1 MRSFEPADGSDKSLA
16 STLNRVALLWLAG
29 NGMRM
34 TILAVPPL
42 IPLIHQDLQMSE
54 TEIGVLAGLPVVL
67 FACAAIPGSL
77 LIARF
82 GAATTVVAGLL
93 ITALG
98 SALRGTAPNVP
109 ALYAATVV
117 TGFGVAVMHPS
128 MPPLARSWMPHR
140 IGFATAVYANGL
152 LIGEI
157 LPVLLMLPVV
167 LPLVG
172 GSWRLGFAVWAV
184 PCVAVAMILLL
195 AAPRRIPL
203 PTLPRSPS
211 PTLPGKRGREGRGWR
226 GKVGRGPASRQRW
239 WPDWSSGLL
248 WRLGL
253 VLGGANASYFTTN
266 HFLPDYLNEIGR
278 GDLVGPALVV
288 LNTAQ
293 LPGSFLLLWLAGRFE
308 RRSATYVILG
318 TANLL
323 AALGIIL
330 GNVPVILASAGLI
343 GVSTASIL
351 ILVLALPPL
360 LTRQEDVPR
369 MAAGMFTISYS
380 CAVIVPIL
388 SGIAWDLTGR
398 PATAFVPMAMIALLT
413 IGLAPTLGL
422 TSRTLAAA

>member
-1 MRSFEPADGSDKSLA
+1 MRSPEPTSDSGRSSVPVLR
-16 STLNRVALLWLAG
+16 RVALLWLAG

-42 IPLIHQDLQMSE
+42 IPLIHRDLHMSE
-54 TEIGVLAGLPVVL
+54 TQVGILAGLPVVL

-82 GAATTVVAGLL
+82 GAVATVIAGLL
-93 ITALG
+93 ATALG
-98 SALRGTAPNVP
+98 SALRGAAPNVLG
-109 ALYAATVV
+109 LYAATVV

-128 MPPLARSWMPHR
+128 MPPLARSWMPDR

-157 LPVLLMLPVV
+157 LPVWLMLPLV

-172 GSWRLGFAVWAV
+172 GSWRLGFVFWAV
-184 PCVAVAMILLL
+184 PCLVIAAIVLA
-195 AAPRRIPL
+195 AAPRRPVVNDTSHL
-203 PTLPRSPS
+203 
-211 PTLPGKRGREGRGWR
+211 
-226 GKVGRGPASRQRW
+226 RW
-239 WPDWSSGLL
+239 WPDWSNGLL

-266 HFLPDYLNEIGR
+266 HFLPDYLNQTGHD
-278 GDLVGPALVV
+278 DLVGPALVV
-288 LNTAQ
+288 LNVGQ

-308 RRSATYVILG
+308 RRSATYVFCGTVTLLG
-318 TANLL
+318 
-323 AALGIIL
+323 ALGIIL
-330 GNVPVILASAGLI
+330 GNGPIILASAGLI
-343 GVSTASIL
+343 GVSTASVL

-360 LTRQEDVPR
+360 LNRREDVPR
-369 MAAGMFTISYS
+369 MAAGVFTVSYS

-398 PATAFVPMAMIALLT
+398 PATAFVPMAMIALLM

-422 TSRTLAAA
+422 TSRTKPAA

>member
-1 MRSFEPADGSDKSLA
+1 MRSPEPADGSDKSVA
-16 STLNRVALLWLAG
+16 STFNRIALLWLAG

-42 IPLIHQDLQMSE
+42 IPLIHRDLHMSE
-54 TEIGVLAGLPVVL
+54 TEVGILAGLPVVL

-82 GAATTVVAGLL
+82 GAVTTVVAGLL

-98 SALRGTAPNVP
+98 SALRGAAPNVL

-128 MPPLARSWMPHR
+128 MPLLARSWMPDR

-157 LPVLLMLPVV
+157 LPVLMMMPVV

-172 GSWRLGFAVWAV
+172 GSWRLGFAFWAV
-184 PCVAVAMILLL
+184 PCIVIAAIIVA
-195 AAPRRIPL
+195 AAPRHPH
-203 PTLPRSPS
+203 PTLARS
-211 PTLPGKRGREGRGWR
+211 RGR
-226 GKVGRGPASRQRW
+226 VGRGSHHRW
-239 WPDWSSGLL
+239 WPDWKSGLL

-253 VLGGANASYFTTN
+253 VLGGVNASYFTTN
-266 HFLPDYLNEIGR
+266 HFLPDYLNQTGR

-288 LNTAQ
+288 LNVAQ
-293 LPGSFLLLWLAGRFE
+293 LPASFLLLGLAGRFE
-308 RRSATYVILG
+308 RRSATYVFLG
-318 TANLL
+318 AVTLL
-323 AALGIIL
+323 GAIGIIL
-330 GNVPVILASAGLI
+330 GNGPIIL
-343 GVSTASIL
+343 VSTGLVGFAAAALL

-360 LTRQEDVPR
+360 LNPAQDVPR

-388 SGIAWDLTGR
+388 SGLAWDLTGV
-398 PATAFVPMAMIALLT
+398 PAAAFVPMAGGVVLM

-422 TSRTLAAA
+422 ASKPIR

>member
-1 MRSFEPADGSDKSLA
+1 MRSLGTVDDSSTSVA
-16 STLNRVALLWLAG
+16 STLNRVILLWLAG

-42 IPLIHQDLQMSE
+42 IPLIHRDLQMSE
-54 TEIGVLAGLPVVL
+54 TEIGILAGLPVVL

-77 LIARF
+77 LIVRF

-98 SALRGTAPNVP
+98 SALRGTAPNVL

-128 MPPLARSWMPHR
+128 MPPLARSWMPRR
-140 IGFATAVYANGL
+140 IGFATAAYANGL

-157 LPVLLMLPVV
+157 LPVLLTLPVV
-167 LPLVG
+167 LPLLG
-172 GSWRLGFAVWAV
+172 GSWRLGFAFWAA
-184 PCVAVAMILLL
+184 PCVAVAMVILA
-195 AAPRRIPL
+195 AAPRRHAL
-203 PTLPRSPS
+203 KDVSHH
-211 PTLPGKRGREGRGWR
+211 
-226 GKVGRGPASRQRW
+226 RW

-266 HFLPDYLNEIGR
+266 HFLPDYLTQIGHP
-278 GDLVGPALVV
+278 DLVGAALLV

-308 RRSATYVILG
+308 RRAATYV
-318 TANLL
+318 
-323 AALGIIL
+323 ALGAVTLVGALGVIL
-330 GNVPVILASAGLI
+330 GNAPIVLASVGLI
-343 GVSTASIL
+343 GVSTASLL
-351 ILVLALPPL
+351 ILVLALPPM

-388 SGIAWDLTGR
+388 SGIAWDLTGL
-398 PATAFVPMAMIALLT
+398 PAAAFVPMATIALLT
-413 IGLAPTLGL
+413 IGLAPTLDL
-422 TSRTLAAA
+422 TSRTPAAA

>member
-1 MRSFEPADGSDKSLA
+1 MRSLGMMDDSGTSVA
-16 STLNRVALLWLAG
+16 STLNRVILLWLAG

-42 IPLIHQDLQMSE
+42 IPLIHRDLQMSE
-54 TEIGVLAGLPVVL
+54 TEIGILAGLPVVL

-77 LIARF
+77 LIVRF

-98 SALRGTAPNVP
+98 SALRGIAPNVL

-128 MPPLARSWMPHR
+128 MPPLARSWMPRR

-157 LPVLLMLPVV
+157 LPVLLTLPVV

-172 GSWRLGFAVWAV
+172 GSWRLGFAFWAA
-184 PCVAVAMILLL
+184 PCVAVAMVILA
-195 AAPRRIPL
+195 AAPRRHAL
-203 PTLPRSPS
+203 KDVSHH
-211 PTLPGKRGREGRGWR
+211 
-226 GKVGRGPASRQRW
+226 RW
-239 WPDWSSGLL
+239 WPDWSSGVL

-266 HFLPDYLNEIGR
+266 HFLPDYLTQIGHP
-278 GDLVGPALVV
+278 DLVGPALVV

-308 RRSATYVILG
+308 RRAATYV
-318 TANLL
+318 
-323 AALGIIL
+323 ALGAVTLVGALGVTL
-330 GNVPVILASAGLI
+330 GNAPIVLASVGLI
-343 GVSTASIL
+343 GVSTASLL
-351 ILVLALPPL
+351 ILVLALPPM

-380 CAVIVPIL
+380 CAVVVPIL
-388 SGIAWDLTGR
+388 SGIAWDLTGL
-398 PATAFVPMAMIALLT
+398 PAAAFVPMATITLLT
-413 IGLAPTLGL
+413 IGLAPTLDL
-422 TSRTLAAA
+422 TSRTPAAA